1 MYTLE
6 NDHLRVRIQAKGSE
20 LSSLQS
26 KLNGL
31 EYLWQADPSVWNRH
45 APVLFPIVGKL
56 RNNEYEWQ
64 GQTYHLPQH
73 GFARDQVFEVHS
85 RRTDRLTLA
94 LKAHVDTRQAY
105 PFSFELRITH
115 ALQSNRLEVIYQ
127 VFNHGDGPMPFS
139 IGAHPAFR
147 CPLRPNEVF
156 EDYYLEFDQSETL
169 GRHLLENGLLSS
181 RIEPFLR
188 QERVLPLR
196 RGLFEQDA
204 IVVSRFRSE
213 SLTLKSNKGPHQ
225 LKVYFAGFPWLG
237 IWTKSAQSSFM
248 CIEPWYGHADQIDA
262 GGKLTEK
269 AGIILLNAGKEFSC
283 RHAIEI
289 S

>member
-26 KLNGL
+26 KLNDL

-94 LKAHVDTRQAY
+94 LKARVDT
-105 PFSFELRITH
+105 
-115 ALQSNRLEVIYQ
+115 
-127 VFNHGDGPMPFS
+127 
-139 IGAHPAFR
+139 
-147 CPLRPNEVF
+147 
-156 EDYYLEFDQSETL
+156 
-169 GRHLLENGLLSS
+169 
-181 RIEPFLR
+181 
-188 QERVLPLR
+188 
-196 RGLFEQDA
+196 
-204 IVVSRFRSE
+204 
-213 SLTLKSNKGPHQ
+213 
-225 LKVYFAGFPWLG
+225 
-237 IWTKSAQSSFM
+237 
-248 CIEPWYGHADQIDA
+248 
-262 GGKLTEK
+262 
-269 AGIILLNAGKEFSC
+269 
-283 RHAIEI
+283 
-289 S
+289 